1 MHNDLF
7 MQSANNQATQLSQLA
22 LGPGMA
28 GATYAQA
35 QQQMMGTPCSN
46 MATSQMQC
54 PLGSGMVPQTP
65 NHQGQAQVP
74 GMGAVTI
81 MMAPLGYC
89 MSPHPQH
96 TQQQQQHLYQTGPA
110 TTIPPPPLMPPRP
123 IPGCNDFKIQDGGS
137 TGGSKMTSNRNAAV
151 DPGQLPELSP
161 SPPTMGPTVGRRQQ
175 PKHQRSQQRQR
186 QAMGTQPDVPCP
198 ASASD
203 IIDAIESLCLDE
215 LKPYGRILRK
225 RLSERGHDTVDI
237 GIQELRTACET
248 CPLLTVQS
256 EGGADW
262 SAQITGHTANFVDV
276 YSPCDL
282 YPADLWWSAEMYF
295 QSLSGKDMVLPGG
308 RYACAQLLQMRG
320 LAFLKGRSLGQVC
333 HIVQLCISQ
342 KKLLGYLNGSIV
354 PYDHSQSMVKE
365 ACAERCRPCTSS
377 ARGKTVATW
386 DMAYSCLQEII
397 RNMSPDEK
405 FIPLSNVKRFFRLRF
420 QVELSETAL
429 GYAKLSELVH
439 DPRLQDLCQVR
450 LHGHGYVLVPVP
462 QLSHLGNLEKT
473 KISRSRNT
481 ISLAERLP
489 DYPQKMKSENSAD
502 GPSLNQ
508 RAHWIQ
514 PLCLEEVCSPPSSP
528 KNNSLQPVSSNKVH
542 SGNNSNAS
550 VGAADVDSQPLPPPI
565 PFPAT
570 PSPRLTPHGMEAS
583 SLSRQHVLDGTI
595 PKTALSQSTLQP
607 PAAASLPR
615 LLGSPALTMPPDADQ
630 KQRSDQPPM
639 PHKDFDSSIWNVPLS
654 APSEFENLGFSVQ
667 NSFLNLGMA
676 PSALNEHHAG
686 WDA

>member
-1 MHNDLF
+1 MQSDLF
-7 MQSANNQATQLSQLA
+7 MQSAGQTNHLSQLTM
-22 LGPGMA
+22 GPGMA
-28 GATYAQA
+28 GPAYTQG
-35 QQQMMGTPCSN
+35 QHQMMGTPCPS

-54 PLGSGMVPQTP
+54 PLGSGMVSQTP
-65 NHQGQAQVP
+65 NQGQAQVP
-74 GMGAVTI
+74 GMPAVTI

-89 MSPHPQH
+89 MSPQPH
-96 TQQQQQHLYQTGPA
+96 QQQQHVYQTGP
-110 TTIPPPPLMPPRP
+110 TTQIPPPPLMPPRP
-123 IPGCNDFKIQDGGS
+123 IPGCHEFTTQEGISKLTPGS
-137 TGGSKMTSNRNAAV
+137 TAV
-151 DPGQLPELSP
+151 ETGQQLPELTSSP
-161 SPPTMGPTVGRRQQ
+161 AAVTTVSRRQQ
-175 PKHQRSQQRQR
+175 PKHQRAQQRQR
-186 QAMGTQPDVPCP
+186 QAMGTQPETPCP
-198 ASASD
+198 ASAAD
-203 IIDAIESLCLDE
+203 IINAIESLCLDE

-262 SAQITGHTANFVDV
+262 SAQITGHPATFVDV
-276 YSPCDL
+276 YSPVDL
-282 YPADLWWSAEMYF
+282 YPPDLWWQAEVYF
-295 QSLSGKDMVLPGG
+295 KSLSGKDMVLPGG
-308 RYACAQLLQMRG
+308 RYACAQLLQLRG
-320 LAFLKGRSLGQVC
+320 LSFLKGRSLGQVC

-386 DMAYSCLQEII
+386 DMLYSCLQEII
-397 RNMSPDEK
+397 RSMTPEEK

-462 QLSHLGNLEKT
+462 QLSQLGNLEKT

-489 DYPQKMKSENSAD
+489 EYPQKAKPEPDTVAE

-514 PLCLEEVCSPPSSP
+514 PLCLEEVCSPPPSP
-528 KNNSLQPVSSNKVH
+528 KNALQTPVSTKVYG
-542 SGNNSNAS
+542 SSTIC
-550 VGAADVDSQPLPPPI
+550 VADLDAQQLPLPMRFPP
-565 PFPAT
+565 T
-570 PSPRLTPHGMEAS
+570 PSPRTTPCGLVAS
-583 SLSRQHVLDGTI
+583 TLSRSSTLDGLAGLI
-595 PKTALSQSTLQP
+595 PKTALTSSALQQSS
-607 PAAASLPR
+607 PAVASLPR
-615 LLGSPALTMPPDADQ
+615 LLGSSALTMAPGDT
-630 KQRSDQPPM
+630 KHRSSQQAPVL
-639 PHKDFDSSIWNVPLS
+639 HKEFDSSVWNPPLS
-654 APSEFENLGFSVQ
+654 TPSELENMGFSVQ
-667 NSFLNLGMA
+667 NSFLNLGMSQ
-676 PSALNEHHAG
+676 SALNEHNASG
-686 WDA
+686 GL

>member
-1 MHNDLF
+1 MEIPSLQNDLF
-7 MQSANNQATQLSQLA
+7 MQSTGQASHQMSQLTM
-22 LGPGMA
+22 GPGMA
-28 GATYAQA
+28 GATYAHA
-35 QQQMMGTPCSN
+35 QPQMMGTPCSS

-54 PLGSGMVPQTP
+54 PMGSGMMTQTP
-65 NHQGQAQVP
+65 NHGQSQVP
-74 GMGAVTI
+74 GMPAVTI

-89 MSPHPQH
+89 MSPQPH
-96 TQQQQQHLYQTGPA
+96 QQQHMYQTGPSP
-110 TTIPPPPLMPPRP
+110 TIPPPPLMPPRP
-123 IPGCNDFKIQDGGS
+123 IPGCHEFNMQEGNMKMAMGS
-137 TGGSKMTSNRNAAV
+137 NNGAE
-151 DPGQLPELSP
+151 GQLLPDFSENPAAMTTIS
-161 SPPTMGPTVGRRQQ
+161 RRQQ
-175 PKHQRSQQRQR
+175 PKHQRSLQRQR
-186 QAMGTQPDVPCP
+186 QAMGSPDMPFP
-198 ASASD
+198 ANTAD
-203 IIDAIESLCLDE
+203 IVKAIESLCLDE

-262 SAQITGHTANFVDV
+262 SAQITGHAASFVDV
-276 YSPCDL
+276 YSPVDL
-282 YPADLWWSAEMYF
+282 YPADLWWAAEVYF
-295 QSLSGKDMVLPGG
+295 KGLGGKEMILPGG
-308 RYACAQLLQMRG
+308 RYACAQLLQARG
-320 LAFLKGRSLGQVC
+320 LSFLKGCSLGQVC

-386 DMAYSCLQEII
+386 DMVYSCLQEII
-397 RNMSPDEK
+397 RSMSPDEK

-462 QLSHLGNLEKT
+462 QLSQMGNLEKT

-489 DYPQKMKSENSAD
+489 EFTPQKAKPEAKAAAD

-514 PLCLEEVCSPPSSP
+514 PLCLDEVCSDAPSP
-528 KNNSLQPVSSNKVH
+528 KRQTPQP
-542 SGNNSNAS
+542 AS
-550 VGAADVDSQPLPPPI
+550 TKAYGGTPSTGLAADVDPQQFSLAI
-565 PFPAT
+565 PFPPT
-570 PSPRLTPHGMEAS
+570 PSPRATPCSMRMAEH
-583 SLSRQHVLDGTI
+583 SRSATAEGLGSI
-595 PKTALSQSTLQP
+595 PRTALAQNNVN
-607 PAAASLPR
+607 SLPR
-615 LLGSPALTMPPDADQ
+615 LLGSSALIMVPGDSKP
-630 KQRSDQPPM
+630 RSQLPV
-639 PHKDFDSSIWNVPLS
+639 PHKDFDSNLWN
-654 APSEFENLGFSVQ
+654 APPSTPSQFENMGFSVQ
-667 NSFLNLGMA
+667 NSFLNLGMSSPA
-676 PSALNEHHAG
+676 VDENHAG
-686 WDA
+686 SFAALQVE

>member
-1 MHNDLF
+1 MEIPSLQNNLF
-7 MQSANNQATQLSQLA
+7 MQSTNQASHLSQLTM
-22 LGPGMA
+22 GPGMA

-35 QQQMMGTPCSN
+35 QPQMMGPPCSS
-46 MATSQMQC
+46 MATSQQMPC
-54 PLGSGMVPQTP
+54 PMGSGMITQTP
-65 NHQGQAQVP
+65 NQGQTQVP
-74 GMGAVTI
+74 GMGAVTF

-89 MSPHPQH
+89 MSPQP
-96 TQQQQQHLYQTGPA
+96 QQQHVYQTGPA
-110 TTIPPPPLMPPRP
+110 PSIPPPPLMPPRP
-123 IPGCNDFKIQDGGS
+123 IPGCHEFNMQEGN
-137 TGGSKMTSNRNAAV
+137 SKMAMGSSNGAE
-151 DPGQLPELSP
+151 GQQLPEFS
-161 SPPTMGPTVGRRQQ
+161 TGPAAVTTTISRRQQ
-175 PKHQRSQQRQR
+175 PKHQRAQQRQR
-186 QAMGTQPDVPCP
+186 QAMGTQSDMPCP
-198 ASASD
+198 ASAAD
-203 IIDAIESLCLDE
+203 IVKAIESLCLDE

-262 SAQITGHTANFVDV
+262 SAQISGHTASFVDV
-276 YSPCDL
+276 YSPVDL
-282 YPADLWWSAEMYF
+282 YPPDLWWAAEVYF
-295 QSLSGKDMVLPGG
+295 KGLGGKEMILPGG
-308 RYACAQLLQMRG
+308 RYACAQLLQARG
-320 LAFLKGRSLGQVC
+320 LGFLKGCSLGQVC

-365 ACAERCRPCTSS
+365 ACAERCRPCTSN

-386 DMAYSCLQEII
+386 DMVYSCLQEII
-397 RNMSPDEK
+397 RSMSPDEK

-462 QLSHLGNLEKT
+462 QLSQMGNLEKT

-489 DYPQKMKSENSAD
+489 EFSPQKAKPEATAMPD

-514 PLCLEEVCSPPSSP
+514 PLCLDEVCSDAPSP
-528 KNNSLQPVSSNKVH
+528 KQNLQP
-542 SGNNSNAS
+542 AS
-550 VGAADVDSQPLPPPI
+550 AKAYGGTPSMGISADVDTQQFPLAI
-565 PFPAT
+565 PFPPT
-570 PSPRLTPHGMEAS
+570 PSPRATPCAMRLAEHSRS
-583 SLSRQHVLDGTI
+583 STLEGLGSI
-595 PKTALSQSTLQP
+595 PRTALSQNNVN
-607 PAAASLPR
+607 SLPR
-615 LLGSPALTMPPDADQ
+615 LLGSSALTMIPGDT
-630 KQRSDQPPM
+630 KQRSQQPV
-639 PHKDFDSSIWNVPLS
+639 PHKDFDSNLWNAPLS
-654 APSEFENLGFSVQ
+654 TPSEFQDMGFSVP
-667 NSFLNLGMA
+667 NTFLNLGMSS
-676 PSALNEHHAG
+676 PALDENHAG
-686 WDA
+686 SFIGA